1 MWLIGLWPRNAGN
14 LFISVTRS
22 KLAKRRATDVTR
34 KRWFGFGFLGLVLI
48 YPKSIAS
55 IVALILFVCAFA

>member
-22 KLAKRRATDVTR
+22 KFVRRRATDVTR
-34 KRWFGFGFLGLVLI
+34 KRWFGFGFVGLVLVFT
-48 YPKSIAS
+48 PN
-55 IVALILFVCAFA
+55 LLPQ